1 MFHVIM
7 FHVKHFL
14 FTNISICVIIEKK
27 GDDVMANEVITLINS
42 LGLPTVVA
50 CASMW
55 YVKYRE
61 DKNDQ
66 KIERMTEEHKEEM
79 TDITNAL
86 NNNTLALQRI
96 CDIFDSKEDI
106 KHE

>member
-1 MFHVIM
+1 
-7 FHVKHFL
+7 
-14 FTNISICVIIEKK
+14 
-27 GDDVMANEVITLINS
+27 MANEVITLINS

-66 KIERMTEEHKEEM
+66 KIKRMTEEHKEEM
-79 TDITNAL
+79 ADITEAV

-96 CDIFDSKEDI
+96 CDTFEQKKED
-106 KHE
+106 

>member
-1 MFHVIM
+1 M

-14 FTNISICVIIEKK
+14 FTNKSICAMIEKG
-27 GDDVMANEVITLINS
+27 GDIMANEVITLINS
-42 LGLPTVVA
+42 LGLPTMVA

-61 DKNDQ
+61 DKNDA
-66 KIERMTEEHKEEM
+66 RMDKLNESHKQEM
-79 TDITNAL
+79 ADITEAV

-96 CDIFDSKEDI
+96 CDTFEQKKE
-106 KHE
+106 E

>member
-1 MFHVIM
+1 MI
-7 FHVKHFL
+7 
-14 FTNISICVIIEKK
+14 
-27 GDDVMANEVITLINS
+27 NEVITLVNS

-66 KIERMTEEHKEEM
+66 KIEKMAEEHKEEM

-96 CDIFDSKEDI
+96 CDTFEQKKED
-106 KHE
+106 

>member
-1 MFHVIM
+1 MAQEIM
-7 FHVKHFL
+7 
-14 FTNISICVIIEKK
+14 T
-27 GDDVMANEVITLINS
+27 AINT

-50 CASMW
+50 IASMW